1 MNSGQPL
8 HLHSWGCASSPPT
21 VLLHGFTGYG
31 GSWATQ
37 AEAFSAAGYR
47 VLAPDLLGHGRSPA
61 PPSRDRYE
69 MGRAAADLSVLLKS
83 VIDEPTHLLGYSLGG
98 RLALYF
104 ALTFP
109 AQVRTLTL
117 ESASPGLA
125 TTAERAQRREHD
137 NALADE
143 IERDGINAFVKFWE
157 SLPMWES
164 QRKRLTSK
172 QRQQLREQRL
182 RNRPTGLANSLL
194 GIGTG
199 VQPNLRPRLPYLA
212 IPTLLL
218 AGADDPNYVDVNSE
232 MAQLIPNARLV
243 VLPHAGHNLHL
254 ERPSAF
260 IDRVLS
266 FWQSCDSSR
275 SRTSELQSATHDA
288 NESAA

>member
-1 MNSGQPL
+1 MTTGQDL
-8 HLHSWGCASSPPT
+8 HLHSWGTAPSPPA

-31 GSWATQ
+31 GGWATQ

-61 PPSRDRYE
+61 PPSPGRYRME
-69 MGRAAADLSVLLKS
+69 RAAADLSALLKG
-83 VIDEPTHLLGYSLGG
+83 VTDEPTHLLGYSLGG

-104 ALTFP
+104 ALTYP
-109 AQVRTLTL
+109 AQVRSLSL

-125 TTAERAQRREHD
+125 AAAERARRKEHD

-143 IERDGINAFVKFWE
+143 IERDGINAFVKVWE
-157 SLPMWES
+157 SLPLWES
-164 QRKRLTSK
+164 QRERLTSE
-172 QRQQLREQRL
+172 QRQKLRAQRL
-182 RNRPTGLANSLL
+182 RNRPTGLANSLR

-199 VQPNLRPRLPYLA
+199 VQPNLRPRLPSLA
-212 IPTLLL
+212 VPTLLL
-218 AGADDPNYVDVNSE
+218 AGADDPKYVIVNRE
-232 MAQLIPNARLV
+232 MAQLIPRARLV

-260 IDRVLS
+260 IDSVLS
-266 FWQSCDSSR
+266 FWQSCESSR
-275 SRTSELQSATHDA
+275 SQSSELQSATHEA

>member
-1 MNSGQPL
+1 M
-8 HLHSWGCASSPPT
+8 
-21 VLLHGFTGYG
+21 LLHGFTGYG
-31 GSWATQ
+31 GGWATQ

-61 PPSRDRYE
+61 PPSHGRYE
-69 MGRAAADLSVLLKS
+69 MGRAAADLSLLLKS

-125 TTAERAQRREHD
+125 TTAERDRRREHD

-143 IERDGINAFVKFWE
+143 IERDGIDAFVKFWE

-182 RNRPTGLANSLL
+182 RNRPTGLANSLR

-199 VQPNLRPRLPYLA
+199 VQPNLRPRLPSLA
-212 IPTLLL
+212 VPTLLL

-232 MAQLIPNARLV
+232 MAQLIPNARLA